1 MLMTDTEEKPKRSW
15 VEVAF
20 YVFIAVVV
28 IWVFVRALK
37 RSQNL
42 ILWNPEFGLKL
53 LERSVSKLSESLVT

>member
-1 MLMTDTEEKPKRSW
+1 MLMADAEEKPKRSW

-37 RSQNL
+37 KSQNL